1 MVSFSLVALIFYA
14 RLSRF
19 LTRTQLKLLMNK
31 KDGEPENYATQ
42 CQIQIDLPPGA
53 VFRVNFQ
60 LLVLWGMHGAA

>member
-1 MVSFSLVALIFYA
+1 
-14 RLSRF
+14 
-19 LTRTQLKLLMNK
+19 MNK